1 MRKLLNVVVALGLCA
16 SISGCASVGSAMGT
30 NNAET
35 GEAWWIKNTGL
46 NAYLLFSSKVF
57 FCPAP
62 ANGPAQ
68 CKEAKMVDAPGK

>member
-35 GEAWWIKNTGL
+35 GEAWWSRNVGIGFLT
-46 NAYLLFSSKVF
+46 FSSKVF

-68 CKEAKMVDAPGK
+68 CKEAKMVEGPGK